1 MSPHFEA
8 ITATELTS
16 VNGGKSLTP
25 IIEGGRKLLQAG
37 AVAFNTLFPGHPPIK
52 PPPSPPRIERVRP
65 NPTGQRQSGGGGGQ
79 E

>member
-1 MSPHFEA
+1 MSHFEA
-8 ITATELTS
+8 IHATELLS

-52 PPPSPPRIERVRP
+52 PPPAPARIERVRP
-65 NPTGQRQSGGGGGQ
+65 NPQGQRQGGGGQ

>member
-1 MSPHFEA
+1 MSHFEA
-8 ITATELTS
+8 IQASELSS

-52 PPPSPPRIERVRP
+52 PPPAPARIERVRP
-65 NPTGQRQSGGGGGQ
+65 NPQGQRQGGGGGGGQ